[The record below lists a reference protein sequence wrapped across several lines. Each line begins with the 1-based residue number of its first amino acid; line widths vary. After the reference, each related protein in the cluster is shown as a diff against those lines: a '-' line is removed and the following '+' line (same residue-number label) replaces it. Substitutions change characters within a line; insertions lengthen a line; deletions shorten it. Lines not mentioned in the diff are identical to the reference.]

1 MSLSLSLPTFLLK
14 SMKVYGSVLGDF
26 TWNTMFGQSVTLQP
40 VPIQSLS
47 ELERARLQ
55 DVSFFHLQ
63 IKDLG
68 CQIAIPK
75 DGPKRRK
82 SFRRKKDSLS
92 KEKKDKELHPL
103 GFGIPLSQVI
113 LNDCARKKK
122 QDAVKE
128 GRRDCLDLETTVMR
142 FRAKKEHKHLYDSD
156 AFLQSTSEIVNEP
169 LSPTFMDNLSR
180 SQRRGAVS
188 VDSITDLDDNQSRL
202 LEALQLS
209 LPMELERKSVRKTK
223 QKLSLNPIFQQ
234 VPRIV
239 QQCCQHIENYGLQT
253 VGIFRVGSSKKRV
266 RQLRDEFDQGL
277 QVVLDELHS
286 VHDVAALLKEF
297 LRDMPDPL
305 LPKELYSAFINTM
318 SMNHKEQ
325 LSTLQ
330 LLIYLLPPCNCD
342 TLLRLLE
349 LLSRVAS
356 HAHDSF
362 GQDGQEMTGNK
373 MTAVNLATI
382 FGPNLLHRENMSDKD
397 YSVQAA
403 QVEESSAII
412 GVIQKMIENYT
423 TLFIVAPEF
432 QHEVLMSLMQTDNDV
447 VHYLLRRK
455 LKNQSGSDEENEAFV
470 MPAHHCSKSTCDSC
484 SSISSDH
491 TSTSISPRFCEN
503 LPVKD
508 KSICSGSELFK
519 VSEGLAFFGQHG
531 MTFSAQSLKDPF
543 EDTGEKWSF
552 SQRRASRSHE
562 NLITTL
568 RLETTKGFMKEVEC
582 RTQNATL
589 VPMNSSPDVSLAASS
604 QQHHQSFHMLASL
617 NCTQFFTGST
627 EELTENTKTTTKLR
641 RVRSDLYSKCGSPI
655 LHSHAAKMGRD
666 SKNLSDI
673 AGSSDN
679 EYLSKKITIESGFA
693 PQAPKG
699 SEVLQIDASREGME
713 AKVWVKRDNG
723 ADSPTKTQTQQ
734 QLQHYNSRSDQK
746 KNSLRE
752 TAV

>member
-1 MSLSLSLPTFLLK
+1 
-14 SMKVYGSVLGDF
+14 
-26 TWNTMFGQSVTLQP
+26 MFEQSVTLQP

-55 DVSFFHLQ
+55 EVAFFHLQ
-63 IKDLG
+63 GKDLC
-68 CQIAIPK
+68 CQITIPK

-142 FRAKKEHKHLYDSD
+142 FRAKKQHKHHYDSD
-156 AFLQSTSEIVNEP
+156 IFPQSASEIVNEP
-169 LSPTFMDNLSR
+169 LSPTFLDNLSR
-180 SQRRGAVS
+180 GHRRGAVS

-209 LPMELERKSVRKTK
+209 LPVELERKSVTKTK
-223 QKLSLNPIFQQ
+223 KKLSLNPIFRQ

-239 QQCCQHIENYGLQT
+239 QQCCQHIEKYGLQT

-277 QVVLDELHS
+277 QVVLDQEQS

-305 LPKELYSAFINTM
+305 LPRELYSAFINTL

-325 LSTLQ
+325 FSTLQ

-349 LLSRVAS
+349 LLSKVAS
-356 HAHDSF
+356 HAHDSL
-362 GQDGQEMTGNK
+362 GEDGQEMTGNK

-382 FGPNLLHRENMSDKD
+382 FGPNLLQRENISDKD

-403 QVEESSAII
+403 QVEESSAVI
-412 GVIQKMIENYT
+412 GVVQKMIENYT
-423 TLFIVAPEF
+423 TLFIVGPEF

-455 LKNQSGSDEENEAFV
+455 LKYQSGTDQANEAFV
-470 MPAHHCSKSTCDSC
+470 TAERHCSKSTYDSC
-484 SSISSDH
+484 SSISGDL
-491 TSTSISPRFCEN
+491 TPMTLSPVFCESQS
-503 LPVKD
+503 VKD
-508 KSICSGSELFK
+508 QRVNSSGSELLK
-519 VSEGLAFFGQHG
+519 ASGALAFFGHHG
-531 MTFSAQSLKDPF
+531 KTVSAQSL
-543 EDTGEKWSF
+543 EDSFDETGEKWFF
-552 SQRRASRSHE
+552 SKRRASRSHE
-562 NLITTL
+562 NLTTAVL
-568 RLETTKGFMKEVEC
+568 SEQTKGFVKEAEC
-582 RTQNATL
+582 RTQNITL
-589 VPMNSSPDVSLAASS
+589 IPTNKCSDVSLATES
-604 QQHHQSFHMLASL
+604 QQKHHSNHMLTSL
-617 NCTQFFTGST
+617 NCTRFLTCST
-627 EELTENTKTTTKLR
+627 EELTQNTKTATKLR
-641 RVRSDLYSKCGSPI
+641 RVRSDLYPKCGSPI
-655 LHSHAAKMGRD
+655 LHSCTAKMGRD
-666 SKNLSDI
+666 FKNLSEV
-673 AGSSDN
+673 ASSSDN
-679 EYLSKKITIESGFA
+679 EYLSKKLTIESSST
-693 PQAPKG
+693 PQA
-699 SEVLQIDASREGME
+699 SERSEALQNDASRERME
-713 AKVWVKRDNG
+713 ASVWVKRDRG
-723 ADSPTKTQTQQ
+723 ACSPTTTQRQQ
-734 QLQHYNSRSDQK
+734 QLKHCNFGSDQK
-746 KNSLRE
+746 KKSLRE

>member
-1 MSLSLSLPTFLLK
+1 
-14 SMKVYGSVLGDF
+14 
-26 TWNTMFGQSVTLQP
+26 MFGQSVTLQP

-55 DVSFFHLQ
+55 DVTFFHLQ
-63 IKDLG
+63 GKDLG

-92 KEKKDKELHPL
+92 KEKKDKELQPL

-142 FRAKKEHKHLYDSD
+142 FRAKKQQKHVSDSD
-156 AFLQSTSEIVNEP
+156 TLLQSASEIVNEP
-169 LSPTFMDNLSR
+169 LSPTFLDNLSR
-180 SQRRGAVS
+180 GHRRGAVS

-209 LPMELERKSVRKTK
+209 LPTELEKKSVTKTK
-223 QKLSLNPIFQQ
+223 KKLSLNPIFRQ
-234 VPRIV
+234 VPRVV
-239 QQCCQHIENYGLQT
+239 QQCCLHIEKYGLQT

-266 RQLRDEFDQGL
+266 RQLRDEFDQG
-277 QVVLDELHS
+277 QHVVLDEEHS

-325 LSTLQ
+325 LSILQ

-349 LLSRVAS
+349 LLSKVAS
-356 HAHDSF
+356 HAHDSLDK
-362 GQDGQEMTGNK
+362 DGQEMTGNK

-397 YSVQAA
+397 YSAQAA

-423 TLFIVAPEF
+423 TLFIVSPEI
-432 QHEVLMSLMQTDNDV
+432 QHEVLMSLMQTDSDV

-455 LKNQSGSDEENEAFV
+455 LKYQSGSDEENEAFV
-470 MPAHHCSKSTCDSC
+470 MAEHHCSKSTFDSC
-484 SSISSDH
+484 SSISGDLSPMN
-491 TSTSISPRFCEN
+491 ISPSFCES
-503 LPVKD
+503 LSVRD
-508 KSICSGSELFK
+508 KSNSPGSELIK
-519 VSEGLAFFGQHG
+519 VSEALAFFGHHRKA
-531 MTFSAQSLKDPF
+531 FSTQSLKDSF
-543 EDTGEKWSF
+543 EDTGKKCSF

-562 NLITTL
+562 SLTATLLLEPTQGFVEEVGCTTQNTTL
-568 RLETTKGFMKEVEC
+568 
-582 RTQNATL
+582 
-589 VPMNSSPDVSLAASS
+589 NSTNKSPDVSLATNS
-604 QQHHQSFHMLASL
+604 QRHHHSYHTLTSL
-617 NCTQFFTGST
+617 NCTQFLTDST
-627 EELTENTKTTTKLR
+627 EELLKKTKTATKLR
-641 RVRSDLYSKCGSPI
+641 RVRSDLYPKCGSPI
-655 LHSHAAKMGRD
+655 LRSCTAKMGRD
-666 SKNLSDI
+666 FKNFSDT
-673 AGSSDN
+673 ASSSGN
-679 EYLSKKITIESGFA
+679 EYLSKKLTIESSFT
-693 PQAPKG
+693 PQASKG
-699 SEVLQIDASREGME
+699 SEALQNVASRVGME

-723 ADSPTKTQTQQ
+723 AGSPTITQRQQ
-734 QLQHYNSRSDQK
+734 QFEHYNFRSDQN

-752 TAV
+752 TAL